1 MDLVPR
7 TAGPPEP
14 GFFFMAIALS
24 YWWFIICHV
33 QSLSLSSTVKLEGIV
48 FHTWS
53 RMGKC

>member
-14 GFFFMAIALS
+14 GFIFMAIAIS

-33 QSLSLSSTVKLEGIV
+33 QSLSLASTVKLEGIV

-53 RMGKC
+53 RMG